1 MNVARTVIVAI
12 VLLLLQIALVPH
24 LAIAGAAPDLLVI
37 LLVALTLG
45 RNPVAAVIIGAL
57 LGFLA
62 DLGNASFLGAN
73 VVAKSI
79 VAYGVSRL
87 GVLLPEHA
95 LYRAF
100 VVLAACL
107 ANDLVILAVTT
118 SFDAGALFSGFFRYS
133 LLAALYSAAVGFCI
147 DIVLELFGRRVVRSG
162 GSG

>member
-1 MNVARTVIVAI
+1 MNVARTAVLAVILL
-12 VLLLLQIALVPH
+12 VLQLALVPH
-24 LAIAGAAPDLLVI
+24 AAIAGAAPDLLVI

-45 RNPVAAVIIGAL
+45 RNPVAAVVIGAL
-57 LGFLA
+57 VGFLA

-79 VAYGVSRL
+79 VAYGVARL

-118 SFDAGALFSGFFRYS
+118 SFDIGATLAGFFRYA
-133 LLAALYSAAVGFCI
+133 LLGALYSAALAFCI
-147 DIVLELFGRRVVRSG
+147 DVVLELFGRRVVRSG